1 MDFVREHSSDD
12 EWTLS
17 HEQYRPFVLF
27 HRVQAAALAELEEH
41 GPEGAIAE
49 INTGLNRFRELFQRY
64 DAADQYSDD
73 ELVRRLEEMRENV
86 RRRYEVGP
94 TLNEQLDEAVRA
106 ENYELAAKLRDRIR
120 SQRKA
125 SALPDRSTGN

>member
-1 MDFVREHSSDD
+1 M
-12 EWTLS
+12 
-17 HEQYRPFVLF
+17 
-27 HRVQAAALAELEEH
+27 EEH